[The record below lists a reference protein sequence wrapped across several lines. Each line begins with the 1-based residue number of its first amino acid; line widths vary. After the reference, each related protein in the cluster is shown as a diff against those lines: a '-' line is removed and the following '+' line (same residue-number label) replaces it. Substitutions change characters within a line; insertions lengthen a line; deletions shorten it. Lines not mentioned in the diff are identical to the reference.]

1 MSRVRHDTMAAR
13 SVGRGGGRRVGGW
26 GRDYRHLGVGT
37 WSPAFDEQAK
47 SSERGLVARW
57 GAGFCGW
64 NIYQRET
71 NPGRSPGPG
80 LRQGVHA

>member
-47 SSERGLVARW
+47 SSE
-57 GAGFCGW
+57 
-64 NIYQRET
+64 
-71 NPGRSPGPG
+71 
-80 LRQGVHA
+80 